1 MMRRLAATVVI
12 VAAALTAPSVAS
24 ADRAYNILPPGEFG
38 GIPTTQSSKDQLPL
52 YDALTPKLGNVT
64 GDDLRR
70 LFKPELLEP
79 SGPTRIERTPRR
91 GLTIRR
97 DSFGVPHI
105 YGRTRGDVFYG
116 QGWVTAEDRALL
128 LALGRGPGRAAIAD
142 VPGLNAFAVVTS
154 GRSFTPSAQA
164 EALVTSE
171 QRQLVRAFG
180 ARGRQILRDIDA
192 FAAGVNAFFATTSS
206 PPARWTRNDTIA
218 AFAFVG
224 SIFGNGGGAEASN
237 DSLLASLRERLG
249 VARGSR
255 AWLDLMEANDPEAP
269 TTIAKRFPFGRVSG
283 GPTKGSPLI
292 DRGSLNL
299 AADPTKPPEA
309 SNFLVVGD
317 SRSAPRAS
325 LAVMGPQLGYFYPE
339 IVLEADLH
347 GPGIRARG
355 AVAPGSPY
363 ILIGRTRDYAWSLT
377 TAQNDNT
384 DLFLEQLCRDDRH
397 YVYRGSCRPMT
408 RFDAGVLGAGG
419 GQPAKQLVY
428 DMTVH
433 GPVVGTATVGGRPF
447 AISKARSTYG
457 QEALS
462 LGALHDMTAGRG
474 RTVAGFYRSA
484 NQFGYTFNWAYSS
497 RRHVAYFSSGRI
509 PRDEPGVN
517 ELLPRLGTGRYD
529 WKGFLP
535 LRRHP
540 HAVDPPGGL
549 LLNWNN
555 KPAPGWMQGDNVHTY
570 GSVHRVELF
579 KGFPRR
585 TRLEDVASIMNRA
598 ATQDLRTV
606 ELWPVI
612 RAVLGSSP
620 APDVRTAQAVALVD
634 AWRRNG
640 ASRIDRD
647 LDGKIDDPGAAVM
660 DTAFVPIADAVMRPV
675 LGPVTEELMRLQA
688 PDEPPYRSGGNGSS
702 FGGGWYGYIDKDL
715 RTALGRR
722 VRGRF
727 NVRYCGTGSLSAC
740 RASIWS
746 ALASATALLAASQG
760 SDPAA
765 WRSDATLDRIEFSPG
780 LIPDTMRWTNRPTFQ
795 QVLELS
801 RP

>member
-1 MMRRLAATVVI
+1 MRRFATLLVL
-12 VAAALTAPSVAS
+12 LTALGAPAGAS
-24 ADRAYNILPPGEFG
+24 ADRAYDILTPGQFG
-38 GIPTTQSSKDQLPL
+38 GVPPTRNSTDQRGL
-52 YDALTPKLGNVT
+52 YDALTPKLGDVT
-64 GDDLRR
+64 STDLRT
-70 LFKPELLEP
+70 LFKAEDLRPVGA
-79 SGPTRIERTPRR
+79 SRIEPTPRR

-105 YGRTRGDVFYG
+105 TGRTRDDLFYG

-128 LALGRGPGRAAIAD
+128 IALGRGPGRAAIAD
-142 VPGLNAFAVVTS
+142 VPGLNAFAVATS
-154 GRSFTPSAQA
+154 GRSFTPSRQA

-171 QRQLVRAFG
+171 QRRLVEAYG
-180 ARGRQILRDIDA
+180 AKGRQILRDLDA
-192 FAAGVNAFFATTSS
+192 FAAGINGYFATQSS
-206 PPARWTRNDTIA
+206 PPERWTRNDSIA
-218 AFAFVG
+218 LFAFVG
-224 SIFGNGGGAEASN
+224 SIFGNGGGAEAAN
-237 DSLLASLRERLG
+237 GALLAALREQLG
-249 VARGSR
+249 RRRGSGV
-255 AWLDLMEANDPEAP
+255 WFDLMAAQDPEAP
-269 TTIAKRFPFGRVSG
+269 TTIRARFPFGRVAT

-292 DRGSLNL
+292 DADSLQL
-299 AADPTKPPEA
+299 APDPTRPPES
-309 SNFLVVGD
+309 SNFLVVSD
-317 SRSAPRAS
+317 TRAAPRAT

-339 IVLEADLH
+339 IVLEAVLH
-347 GPGIRARG
+347 GPGIHAQG
-355 AVAPGSPY
+355 AVAPGNPY

-384 DLFLEQLCRDDRH
+384 DLFLERLCRDERH
-397 YVYRGSCRPMT
+397 YVYRGSCRAMG
-408 RFDAGVLGAGG
+408 RFDAGTLGAGG
-419 GQPAKQLVY
+419 GQPARQLVF
-428 DMTVH
+428 DTTVH
-433 GPVVGTATVGGRPF
+433 GPVVGRATVGGRPY
-447 AISKARSTYG
+447 AIARARATYG
-457 QEALS
+457 REALG

-474 RTVAGFYRSA
+474 RTVEGFYRSA
-484 NQFGYTFNWAYSS
+484 NQFPFTFNWAYNS
-497 RRHVAYFSSGRI
+497 REHAAYFSSGRI

-555 KPAPGWMQGDNVHTY
+555 KPAPGWLQGDNVRSY

-585 TRLEDVASIMNRA
+585 TTLEDVAGIMNRA

-606 ELWPVI
+606 EVWPVI

-620 APDVRTAQAVALVD
+620 APDARTAQAVALVD

-675 LGPVTEELMRLQA
+675 LGPIADDLARLQM
-688 PDEPPYRSGGNGSS
+688 PDEPPYRPGGNGSS
-702 FGGGWYGYIDKDL
+702 FGGGWYGYVDKDL
-715 RTALGRR
+715 RTLLGRR

-727 NVRYCGTGSLSAC
+727 RERYCGAGSLSGC
-740 RASIWS
+740 RASIWR
-746 ALASATALLAASQG
+746 ALAAATTLLSASQG
-760 SDPAA
+760 PDPAA
-765 WRSDATLDRIEFSPG
+765 WRADATLDRIQFSPG

-801 RP
+801 RRR